1 MGLPSR
7 VARTRSRSSLSLS
20 VRASACECAA
30 IQDVMQVRRAL
41 DEAENRSGKELL
53 DRIAAMLTK
62 LGRRG
67 YRKEDRER

>member
-1 MGLPSR
+1 
-7 VARTRSRSSLSLS
+7 
-20 VRASACECAA
+20 
-30 IQDVMQVRRAL
+30 MQVRRAL